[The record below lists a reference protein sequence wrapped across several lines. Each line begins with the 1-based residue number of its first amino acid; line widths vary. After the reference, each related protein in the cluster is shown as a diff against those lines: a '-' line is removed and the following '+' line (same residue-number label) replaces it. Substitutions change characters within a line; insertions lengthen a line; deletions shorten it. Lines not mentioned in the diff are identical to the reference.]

1 MAAPHVT
8 GVAALMASAAPQ
20 LTARELRALLL
31 ETAVHTDAP
40 VGAGIVDALAS
51 VLAATRATSLELG
64 RPPGARVLLATRRGR
79 VMRVQVALRGATEAV
94 HRLVVRLDGR
104 VVIGARGGRR
114 VLTIAW
120 RGRAGRRVSVAALSA
135 DGRTLATAAARVTTG
150 RP

>member
-1 MAAPHVT
+1 M
-8 GVAALMASAAPQ
+8 
-20 LTARELRALLL
+20 
-31 ETAVHTDAP
+31 
-40 VGAGIVDALAS
+40 DALGS

-104 VVIGARGGRR
+104 VVIRARGGRR

-120 RGRAGRRVSVAALSA
+120 RGRAGRRVSVAALAA

>member
-1 MAAPHVT
+1 
-8 GVAALMASAAPQ
+8 
-20 LTARELRALLL
+20 
-31 ETAVHTDAP
+31 
-40 VGAGIVDALAS
+40 VDALGS
-51 VLAATRATSLELG
+51 VLAATRATGREVG

-79 VMRVQVALRGATEAV
+79 VMRVQVAVRGAIEAV

-104 VVIGARGGRR
+104 VVNRAPGGRR

-120 RGRAGRRVSVAALSA
+120 RGRSGRRVSVAALSV